1 MPVKQ
6 VIVMRKFYN
15 GSQLRK
21 GKLIAQ
27 GSHASCSFLV
37 DLALGR
43 RRPTPV
49 ELEWLN
55 GSFAK
60 ICLSVDTEEELLDIF
75 NKAHDA
81 GLVVKLI
88 TDSGKT
94 EFHGVPTITCLAI
107 GPDLAEK
114 IDPITSHL
122 GLL

>member
-6 VIVMRKFYN
+6 VIVMRKFFN

-27 GSHASCSFLV
+27 GSHSSCSFLV
-37 DLALGR
+37 DLVLGR
-43 RRPTPV
+43 RLPTPV
-49 ELEWLN
+49 ELEWMN

-60 ICLSVDTEEELLDIF
+60 IVVSVDTEEELLDIF
-75 NKAHDA
+75 KKAQEA

-94 EFHGVPTITCLAI
+94 EFHGVLTNTCLAI
-107 GPDLAEK
+107 GPDTSER

-122 GLL
+122 SLL